1 MITQRNPQHDPRHDD
16 RRSTP
21 RRGAAA
27 LGPISARLLG
37 GENVRLLDFSR
48 RGILIESTDR
58 LLIGAKATLRIVTVD
73 ASLMVH
79 GRVVRSKVVQAGGG
93 GLTYHTALALDDD
106 LSGLE
111 AAASEG
117 REAWAAQ
124 AAEAASG
131 VAPISA
137 SMASAGSERAS
148 SSGSVT
154 GDGDT
159 EDFVHEF
166 LATVPHDLAEL
177 RRRASV
183 NNW

>member
-1 MITQRNPQHDPRHDD
+1 MITQRNPRHDD
-16 RRSTP
+16 RRTTP
-21 RRGAAA
+21 RRDAAA

-79 GRVVRSKVVQAGGG
+79 GRVVRSKVVQATGG

-111 AAASEG
+111 AAATEG
-117 REAWAAQ
+117 REAWAAE
-124 AAEAASG
+124 AADAASG
-131 VAPISA
+131 AEPGTA
-137 SMASAGSERAS
+137 SRAGAGSERAS
-148 SSGSVT
+148 GTASVT
-154 GDGDT
+154 GDGDG

>member
-1 MITQRNPQHDPRHDD
+1 MITQRHIPHDD

-21 RRGAAA
+21 RRDAVA

-79 GRVVRSKVVQAGGG
+79 GRVVRSKVVQATGG

-111 AAASEG
+111 AAAHEG
-117 REAWAAQ
+117 RDVWAAH
-124 AAEAASG
+124 AAAGGASG
-131 VAPISA
+131 ASPAPGQQPV
-137 SMASAGSERAS
+137 AGSERAS
-148 SSGSVT
+148 SPGSVT

-159 EDFVHEF
+159 GDFVLEF